1 MSFRPVL
8 ALAALALASCSVDV
22 DSGPARSREAVFAY
36 ATPLAAGQTLA
47 LRNFA
52 GSLTLGPSPDDTLR
66 IVADLTWRG
75 DSTPPRDVSFRGD
88 TMPGGVVVCA
98 LVGGSRCTK
107 DDYEVKSDGSG
118 FSIGRGRLRLGM
130 GGSAQAN
137 AHFRVQVPTG
147 VRLDLVMIDGTIV
160 SASSAPVKAR
170 GVNGGITVGTS
181 VGPVQAKMVNG
192 DVDVRMTS
200 LAGTDS
206 VVAETV
212 NGEVAA
218 YLGEALSF
226 SVDMRVTNGSAL
238 SDFPGLSGG
247 SQRLSKTITGVIGG
261 GATPVRVRSI
271 NGDAQLRRLDASG
284 RPYQLGGTAT
294 P

>member
-1 MSFRPVL
+1 MSFRPLL
-8 ALAALALASCSVDV
+8 ALVAIALASCSADV
-22 DSGPARSREAVFAY
+22 DSGPAQSRAAVFAY
-36 ATPLAAGQTLA
+36 STPMQAGQTLA
-47 LRNFA
+47 LRNFS
-52 GSLTLGPSPDDTLR
+52 GSLTLGPSADDTLR

-75 DSTPPRDVSFRGD
+75 DSTLPRDVSFRGD

-98 LVGGSRCTK
+98 LVGGSRCSQ

-130 GGSAQAN
+130 GGGSQAN
-137 AHFRVQVPTG
+137 AHFRVQVPAG
-147 VRLDLVMIDGTIV
+147 VRLDLVMIDGSIL

-170 GVNGGITVGTS
+170 GVNGNITVGTS
-181 VGPVQAKMVNG
+181 VGPVNAKMVNG
-192 DVDVRMTS
+192 DVDIRMTS

-212 NGEVAA
+212 NGEAAA
-218 YLGEALSF
+218 YLAEGLSMT
-226 SVDMRVTNGSAL
+226 VDVRVTNGNAL
-238 SDFPGLSGG
+238 SDFPGLGGG
-247 SQRLSKTITGVIGG
+247 SERLAKTISGVLGG
-261 GATPVRVRSI
+261 GGTPVRVRSI

-284 RPYQLGGTAT
+284 RPYQLGGSAT

>member
-8 ALAALALASCSVDV
+8 ALAAVALASCSAEIE
-22 DSGPARSREAVFAY
+22 SGPARSRAAVFSY
-36 ATPLAAGQTLA
+36 STPLQAGQTLA

-52 GSLTLGPSPDDTLR
+52 GSLTLGPSADDTLR
-66 IVADLTWRG
+66 VVADLTWRG
-75 DSTPPRDVSFRGD
+75 DSTLPRDVSFRGD

-98 LVGGSRCTK
+98 LIGGSRCTK

-130 GGSAQAN
+130 GGSSQAN
-137 AHFRVQVPTG
+137 AHFRVQVPAG

-181 VGPVQAKMVNG
+181 VGPVTAKMVNG
-192 DVDVRMTS
+192 DVDIRMTS

-218 YLGEALSF
+218 YLAEGLSI
-226 SVDMRVTNGSAL
+226 SVDVRVTNGNAL
-238 SDFPGLSGG
+238 SDFAGLSGG
-247 SQRLSKTITGVIGG
+247 SERLSKTISGVIGG
-261 GATPVRVRSI
+261 GGTPVKLRSI
-271 NGDAQLRRLDASG
+271 NGNAQLRRLDASG

>member
-8 ALAALALASCSVDV
+8 ALAAIALASCSVET
-22 DSGPARSREAVFAY
+22 DSGPAQSREAVFSYTTAL
-36 ATPLAAGQTLA
+36 PAGQTLA

-52 GSLTLGPSPDDTLR
+52 GSLTIGPAADDTLR

-75 DSTPPRDVSFRGD
+75 DSTLPRDVSFRGD

-107 DDYEVKSDGSG
+107 DDYDVNSDGSG
-118 FSIGRGRLRLGM
+118 FSIGRGRVRLGM
-130 GGSAQAN
+130 GGGSQAN
-137 AHFRVQVPTG
+137 AHFRVQVPAG

-160 SASSAPVKAR
+160 SASSAPVRAR
-170 GVNGGITVGTS
+170 GVNGGITIGTS
-181 VGPVQAKMVNG
+181 VGPVNAKTVNG
-192 DVDVRMTS
+192 DIDVRMTS
-200 LAGTDS
+200 LSGTDS

-212 NGEVAA
+212 NGAVAA
-218 YLGEALSF
+218 YLVEGLSV
-226 SVDMRVTNGSAL
+226 SVDVRVANGNAL

-247 SQRLSKTITGVIGG
+247 SEGISKTLSGVFGG

-271 NGDAQLRRLDASG
+271 NGNAQLRRLDASG
-284 RPYQLGGTAT
+284 RPYQLA